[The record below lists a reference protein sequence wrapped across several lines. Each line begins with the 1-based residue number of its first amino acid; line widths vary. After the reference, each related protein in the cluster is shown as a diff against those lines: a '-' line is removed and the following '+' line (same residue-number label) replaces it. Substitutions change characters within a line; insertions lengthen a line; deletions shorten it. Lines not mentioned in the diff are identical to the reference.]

1 MNGCEFRRQDLEEI
15 KRHIDR
21 SFVEFERRIEVK
33 AERERISKSMK
44 RWNFHFMWMSVVI
57 IVLSIY
63 NNWDF

>member
-63 NNWDF
+63 NNWYF